1 MIVEVE
7 ADNKVTVSTARKPF
21 LPDPAFRKKLQ
32 TALIIALC
40 VIAAVTAIYFTAV
53 GIYKAKLEKKYPKS
67 VVNYKKNTV
76 CERFNVPDGFSRVQY
91 AEGSY
96 QDDIQNLK
104 LKKFGLGVY
113 TFEGKRVFDAPLW
126 GVIDGAA
133 SAETLEKYGFGKSL
147 LFPDI
152 AHVGDAVGASDVY
165 PGCFLGD
172 KFSTSDTQAFG
183 YYGTVLD
190 VCRAEDGKTL
200 VIIAAS
206 GIDREAY
213 VLTAPG
219 DSGTVWID
227 PSEVGLLFNVPSGEA
242 SGFYEYRQ

>member
-1 MIVEVE
+1 MNGE
-7 ADNKVTVSTARKPF
+7 ADNKITVSTARKPF
-21 LPDPAFRKKLQ
+21 MPDPALRKKLK
-32 TALIIALC
+32 TALIITLC
-40 VIAAVTAIYFTAV
+40 VIAAVTAVYFTAV

-113 TFEGKRVFDAPLW
+113 TSEGKRVFDAPLW

-133 SAETLEKYGFGKSL
+133 SAETREKYGFGKSL
-147 LFPDI
+147 LLPDI
-152 AHVGDAVGASDVY
+152 AHVGDAVGANDVY
-165 PGCFLGD
+165 PGCFCGSMTFNID
-172 KFSTSDTQAFG
+172 SQEFVYS
-183 YYGTVLD
+183 GTVLD
-190 VCRAEDGKTL
+190 VCRSEDGKTL

-219 DSGTVWID
+219 DPGTVWID
-227 PSEVGLLFNVPSGEA
+227 PSEVGLLFNAPSGEE

>member
-1 MIVEVE
+1 MNGE
-7 ADNKVTVSTARKPF
+7 ADNKITVSTARKPF
-21 LPDPAFRKKLQ
+21 MPDPALRKKLK

-40 VIAAVTAIYFTAV
+40 VIAAVTAVYFTAV

-113 TFEGKRVFDAPLW
+113 TSEGKRVFDAPLW

-133 SAETLEKYGFGKSL
+133 SAETREKYGFGKSL
-147 LFPDI
+147 LLPDI
-152 AHVGDAVGASDVY
+152 AHVGDAVGANDV
-165 PGCFLGD
+165 
-172 KFSTSDTQAFG
+172 S
-183 YYGTVLD
+183 VLD
-190 VCRAEDGKTL
+190 VCRSEDGKTL

-219 DSGTVWID
+219 DPGTVWID
-227 PSEVGLLFNVPSGEA
+227 PSEVGLLFNVPSGEE